1 MLMTEEKRQIL
12 ANMVTAPY
20 VALATRLIPKARKSS
35 GNQFRHQVETRAIL
49 IDYGYIDAI
58 LHKAALTHDLLE
70 DLEDFDVNLL
80 INADADGPAVYK
92 LVMEVTRQKG
102 EDKPDF
108 LRRIYERG
116 SWDAKLIKCADRISN
131 MIALGL
137 GLNTEQTFIKRYCEE
152 TEKFIL
158 PIARLVDHD
167 MCTELTDLIDSRRKL
182 LNLNSGPQPLTR
194 PPGPV
199 LLC

>member
-12 ANMVTAPY
+12 ATMVTAPY
-20 VALATRLIPKARKSS
+20 VALATMLIPKARKSS

-58 LHKAALTHDLLE
+58 LHKAALTHDIVE
-70 DLEDFDVNLL
+70 DLEDFDAGLL
-80 INADADGPAVYK
+80 KNADIDGPAVYN

-102 EDKPDF
+102 ESKPDF

-116 SWDAKLIKCADRISN
+116 SWNAKLIKCADRISN

-137 GLNTEQTFIKRYCEE
+137 GLNTEQAFIKRYCEE
-152 TEKFIL
+152 TEEFIL
-158 PIARLVDHD
+158 PIARAVDRD
-167 MCTELTDLIDSRRKL
+167 MCIELTDLIKSRRRL
-182 LNLNSGPQPLTR
+182 LGLTTM
-194 PPGPV
+194 PEPAPSAQH
-199 LLC
+199 